1 MLHAINTTTILKV
14 KGLSVSFLMGK
25 EEINILENVSL
36 ELRKG
41 EVLSLVGESGSG
53 KSVLGISI
61 IRLIPS
67 NASVSG
73 EIVYKGRNLLDL
85 DEDSMRKIRGREIAW
100 VPQSPD
106 TMLNP
111 TLRIGDQ
118 IGEVLVEHYG
128 YTKDE
133 AWEAAVRILGELGVN
148 PPDERARSYPH
159 QLSGGMKQRAL
170 LAIGIA
176 GKPDVLIVD
185 EPTKGLDPI
194 MKEMLLESLR
204 RIKNMEN
211 SPAILL
217 ITHDLEFAEKLA
229 DTVAV
234 MYCGQIIE
242 VTEAERFFKSPLH
255 PYSRL
260 LLGALPSKG
269 LIPIP
274 GRHPNIAKPPSGC
287 RFHDRCPYFRE
298 KCLDEPP
305 MFSLDGNKVKCWLY
319 EHIRN
324 SSDDITRK
332 MNKTYPWK

>member
-1 MLHAINTTTILKV
+1 MHAIGTILRI
-14 KGLSVSFLMGK
+14 KGLSVSFLVGRK
-25 EEINILENVSL
+25 RIDVLDNVNL

-67 NASVSG
+67 NTSISG
-73 EIVYKGRNLLDL
+73 EIIYKGKNLLDL
-85 DEDSMRKIRGREIAW
+85 DKDSMRKIRGREIAW
-100 VPQSPD
+100 VPQNPD

-111 TLRIGDQ
+111 TIRIGDQ

-128 YTKDE
+128 FTRKE
-133 AWEAAVRILGELGVN
+133 AWETAIRILEDLGVN
-148 PPDERARSYPH
+148 PPDERAKNYPH

-170 LAIGIA
+170 LAMGIA
-176 GKPDVLIVD
+176 GKPNVLIVD

-194 MKEMLLESLR
+194 MKEILLESLK
-204 RIKNMEN
+204 RIKNMKD

-242 VTEAERFFKSPLH
+242 VTKARRFFNSPLH
-255 PYSRL
+255 PYSKL
-260 LLGALPSKG
+260 LLRALPSRE

-274 GRHPNIAKPPSGC
+274 GKHPNIAKPPSGC
-287 RFHDRCPYFRE
+287 RFRERCPYSKE
-298 KCLDEPP
+298 KCMNEPL
-305 MFSLDGNKVKCWLY
+305 MFTLDGNKVKFWLY

-324 SSDDITRK
+324 SSDGIIKD
-332 MNKTYPWK
+332 NE